1 MISNAFE
8 RTKYMNHDSTT
19 HTYVATIGC
28 GILLANL
35 NLEAIDKASCGC
47 LVTLDPNC
55 LTFVGIGRT
64 GHHGAFREAVHIAT
78 RAGVATVQGNVLF
91 PNAEHAVHAFAGGHV
106 GLAIL
111 SGAHLGAG
119 LERTIL
125 GGIPADE
132 GTAVALLDVHGAG
145 DLLLGTGQEVAADV
159 GIARHEASVGA
170 LLDVVGAGHH
180 AALLEGALAE
190 GMVISGG
197 GGGGGAEDGQGGDD
211 LHG

>member
-55 LTFVGIGRT
+55 LIFLGFGRT
-64 GHHGAFREAVHIAT
+64 RLCGTGRDAVHIAT
-78 RAGVATVQGNVLF
+78 RAGVATVQGNVRF
-91 PNAEHAVHAFAGGHV
+91 PDAEHAVHTLAGGHV
-106 GLAIL
+106 GLAII

-132 GTAVALLDVHGAG
+132 ASVVALLDVHGAG